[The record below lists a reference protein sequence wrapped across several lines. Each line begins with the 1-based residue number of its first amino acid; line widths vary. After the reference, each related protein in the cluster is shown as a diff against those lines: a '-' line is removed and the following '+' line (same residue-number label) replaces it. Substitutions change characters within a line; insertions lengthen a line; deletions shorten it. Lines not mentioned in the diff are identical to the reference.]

1 MSESTMDK
9 AVKAQSGAA
18 GESSAIKAIKVK
30 TETVDAAIVVDNELG
45 PIIASGPA
53 LGMSPR

>member
-9 AVKAQSGAA
+9 AVKIQSGAA

-30 TETVDAAIVVDNELG
+30 TEIVDAAIVYVL
-45 PIIASGPA
+45 PIMNSYLCA
-53 LGMSPR
+53 LY